1 MELRAVQNGNAS
13 SLWLQNFSKCVRLLD
28 LQAADC
34 RSSSATRDWM
44 SWARGLC
51 FLFTLHHYHGYFDT
65 YISHLATMLHWA
77 MNRTTPPQVP
87 FLPVGAKAVSMVGP
101 HSTPLV
107 RSLMMNW
114 PCTFWVLLVWSFCR
128 SHRFSGWSTWT
139 EEEDKQ
145 DLLSQSGVVLAPSAI
160 CSCWYKKTIN
170 GVFGTGLLTCGEKKF
185 RFPVRKVFVI
195 CAVEK
200 ALGS

>member
-1 MELRAVQNGNAS
+1 MCPVIRFTGCGLSFQQRHKGLDALGKRTLLLVHFAS
-13 SLWLQNFSKCVRLLD
+13 LSWLFWYL
-28 LQAADC
+28 
-34 RSSSATRDWM
+34 
-44 SWARGLC
+44 
-51 FLFTLHHYHGYFDT
+51 
-65 YISHLATMLHWA
+65 YITSCNMLHWA

-87 FLPVGAKAVSMVGP
+87 FLPVCAKAVSMVGP